1 MRTIFAV
8 LASCLAMSCSPG
20 ANGGGNRAEPVAD
33 DAGPQ
38 RLATVPLLIRH
49 GELAPDRRLAVEI
62 ALTLQQQE
70 KGLMHRTDLR
80 AGEGML
86 FPMVPARMPSF
97 WMKDTPLALDLIFI
111 RTDGTI
117 ARIVAGAKP
126 NDPTPL
132 FAEVPVA
139 GVLELRGGE
148 ARRLALDEGDT
159 ISWGTCTQEPQA
171 PSTVTAENFCPG

>member
-8 LASCLAMSCSPG
+8 LASCMMVSCSP
-20 ANGGGNRAEPVAD
+20 APNGGGNRAEPVAD
-33 DAGPQ
+33 DTGPQ
-38 RLATVPLLIRH
+38 RLATVPLVIRH
-49 GELAPDRRLAVEI
+49 GELAPDRLLAIEI
-62 ALTLQQQE
+62 ALTPQQQE

-97 WMKDTPLALDLIFI
+97 WMKDTPLSLDLIFI
-111 RTDGTI
+111 RTDGGI
-117 ARIVAGAKP
+117 ARILSGAKP

-148 ARRLALDEGDT
+148 AKRLALDEGDK
-159 ISWGTCTQEPQA
+159 ISWGECTQEPQA
-171 PSTVTAENFCPG
+171 PPVVTPENFCPA

>member
-8 LASCLAMSCSPG
+8 LALCLAMSCSP
-20 ANGGGNRAEPVAD
+20 ASNGGSNRAEPVMD
-33 DAGPQ
+33 DTGPQ
-38 RLATVPLLIRH
+38 HLATVPLVIRH
-49 GELAPDRRLAVEI
+49 GELAPDRQLAIEI
-62 ALTLQQQE
+62 ALTPQQQE

-97 WMKDTPLALDLIFI
+97 WMKDTPLSLDLVFI
-111 RTDGTI
+111 RTDGGI
-117 ARIVAGAKP
+117 ARIIAGAKP

-148 ARRLALDEGDT
+148 AKRLALDEGDR
-159 ISWGTCTQEPQA
+159 ISWGECTGESQPRSVVA
-171 PSTVTAENFCPG
+171 AENFCPR